1 MGEGSSM
8 VLDLPPEIIT
18 NLLRGYLVLLASGL
32 VMAWALM
39 RMRSAATD
47 FRHRRELEDTERLY
61 GGN

>member
-1 MGEGSSM
+1 M

-18 NLLRGYLVLLASGL
+18 NLLRGYVLLFASGL

>member
-18 NLLRGYLVLLASGL
+18 NLLRGYVLLFASGL

-47 FRHRRELEDTERLY
+47 FRHQRELEDTERLY
-61 GGN
+61 RD